1 MDEHRVLAEAK
12 AKEKEIQTGHYKGPL
27 HGVPIGIK
35 DNIFTKQL
43 KTTMGSNIYKDFVPI
58 EDAFVIET
66 LKKAGAIIIGKHNTH
81 QFAYGPT
88 GDRSHVGPAKNPYD
102 PTKMTGG
109 SSAGSAAAV
118 AACLCYGALGTDTSG
133 SVQIPA
139 SFCGVVGNETDL
151 WKCK

>member
-1 MDEHRVLAEAK
+1 
-12 AKEKEIQTGHYKGPL
+12 
-27 HGVPIGIK
+27 
-35 DNIFTKQL
+35 
-43 KTTMGSNIYKDFVPI
+43 MGSNIYKDFVPI

-88 GDRSHVGPAKNPYD
+88 GDRSHVGPCKNPYD

-133 SVQIPA
+133 SVRIPA
-139 SFCGVVGNETDL
+139 SFCGVVGMKPTYGSVSNEGVY
-151 WKCK
+151 